1 MPMKL
6 ARTTV
11 AGLAAVTL
19 VLGGATTA
27 CGGDNAAS
35 PGSSSTAPTTTT
47 SAPLADYT
55 SLLVKVSDIGE
66 EFATPQPPQLN
77 ANNQPGVTQ
86 LFVNADNSRQI
97 GDAIMVV
104 ADAKTAAAGL
114 ESTKG
119 NYATK
124 LGGAPWQPAE
134 VGSNGA
140 MAAGTSPDK
149 SHSVTVLLFTEG
161 RALVSLEFDSNP
173 NDPIDRDIAL
183 DIGRKQDAA
192 IKANLPS

>member
-1 MPMKL
+1 MPMKF

-11 AGLAAVTL
+11 AGLAAATL

-27 CGGDNAAS
+27 CGGDKTAS
-35 PGSSSTAPTTTT
+35 PPASSTAPTTST

-55 SLLVKVSDIGE
+55 SLLVKASDIGE

-77 ANNQPGVTQ
+77 ANNQAGVTQ
-86 LFVNADNSRQI
+86 LYVNADNTRQI

-104 ADAKTAAAGL
+104 ADPKTAAAGL

-124 LGGAPWQPAE
+124 LSGAAWQPVD
-134 VGSNGA
+134 VGSNGVLA
-140 MAAGTSPDK
+140 SGESPDK
-149 SHSVTVLLFTEG
+149 SHAVTVLLFTEG
-161 RALVSLEFDSNP
+161 KALVSLEFDSNP